1 MDFTVNINVIPR
13 SVDVDADTPLLWV
26 LRDVLG
32 TTGTKFVQR
41 GSLAA
46 MRHGR
51 LNIQTSL
58 EAPGS
63 FRR

>member
-1 MDFTVNINVIPR
+1 MLSFVMAR
-13 SVDVDADTPLLWV
+13 PLNFV
-26 LRDVLG
+26 LTFEAALESRPV
-32 TTGTKFVQR
+32 VQR

-63 FRR
+63 FPR